1 MPLQVKIIDSVNKV
15 LSKNDTPVKLNKGGV
30 CGGVASLYVR
40 YSLEG
45 KKREFFE
52 LSKQLANL
60 PEGYQIGQNNA
71 IDKFIR
77 EIEIEFNRFNYTKGQ
92 YYQGDME
99 HTVFINGKPIKKEF
113 SIGLVES
120 AANWSNLLNQ
130 IRNEG
135 RACYIR
141 SHNHAI
147 ALSFV
152 DNEYEIYDPNYDEDN
167 DENPN
172 AQATNTRRFLTADE
186 AINELSQQFGYP
198 DNSDVGLGIIVYA
211 NPDDPT
217 PATYPDKNKLL
228 SKSLKSKRD
237 YQRDIGINDK
247 DWKYNS
253 LFFATNINDRQTVE
267 YHLQQGEIEIK
278 ECPYLMQMESNNELV
293 FQLYSKTLDEK
304 TKQTLIY
311 YAIWSGN
318 IELFQRM
325 SEDYQKNHVVTPAE
339 HIAFKALVQN
349 NFSLLR
355 AAQSINPVCI
365 MEVLKLYK
373 SYNIPLNS
381 ISESN
386 ITKIIIQLT
395 KNGNAELLKAF
406 TQELPVLSESV
417 ILSGISTASHH
428 DKRGALSFWLGVR
441 ERLPKT
447 ENNTLISKKL
457 ISKVSPLNFQQ
468 LIQSGFTVAPVLFAE
483 TLKRNRHEYFE
494 LSIASN
500 PSSVWNEFLAKLKSN
515 SLEEPIDLLSTNQNL
530 TVLQVLISYKENN
543 LIKRN
548 WPEAVPAQTGIEALK
563 FAYECG
569 NKELVQFF
577 TQKKFKVPTDFHV
590 EQLKNALKEN
600 DHQRLE
606 ALLSSS
612 IDYVQF
618 FTPTNKQLITELIQ
632 LGAYDFIIRSWNNY
646 KNDSQNKQPLTAN
659 NLQLP
664 DLLWIAV
671 TQNNKKLYEHI
682 VKEVPNVALKI
693 IKMIIDGDNAVF
705 YPYAIKLAMALPAFS
720 ENVPSPP
727 LYQFIRDELSEY
739 EQKLFDRTTKDDEY
753 ADRTFRKEARTLI
766 QPLCNILVYA
776 IENHYFSFAE
786 ELSSQVHLSMDEV
799 YDLFVTANHNKNYKS
814 IEFLLN
820 HYPNLSTN
828 KEFYLKLAES
838 NEFDLLAL
846 LLKKNR
852 PMDHTIFINLLKKAV
867 RAHHEPVIQL
877 LAPYINSAYK
887 IEGSPLYEAIQ
898 EKNEE
903 GYLLLIK
910 YDAEMPPRQL
920 FSLAIKQSNERL
932 LEAAFQK
939 PQFAEFFRSHANELL
954 HTLFRNGSPEAV
966 LYFYKKMNQSTEQ
979 DIINEY
985 LAAFINF
992 AITNNDLVLFRQL
1005 QKLEQFTTHT
1015 KELFKQACLAQA
1027 PDIVNELLKS
1037 NVDFDDKEE
1046 LYELLDKLF
1055 GMDSKES
1062 TNTAHTAYDLIYKR
1076 ALNRLYEFVI
1086 HNKYRPFSS
1095 LFHSIDELTDDP
1107 GLSKP
1112 MKNKLI
1118 FRALEENDQTI
1129 LSSLLKQVQS
1139 NSERGSENEVEINE
1153 EILSLFN
1160 THFNKPLIIS
1170 VLLDHYNI
1178 EQVVSKAVKLE
1189 MWPFIVHFLKGRS
1202 VDGLSQDLITTL
1214 KSHDSKLF
1222 HVLETEARQSLH
1234 NDPRHELNALLSS
1247 KNDLALNVVL
1257 REQKKAIQESIMSLQ
1272 KQMEE
1277 QHIDLKSHFYRFDL
1291 YYDIKKANT
1300 AMEAMIPKI
1309 EQFFDRNKGV
1319 SPIELLSNEV
1329 NRNQIREFKAI
1340 MDTNNLVP
1348 AYFDERDE
1356 LESAFDALNAFDKN
1370 HEEQQRQKALEEQ
1383 QRQKDLEEQ
1392 QRQKDLEEQQRQKD
1406 LEEQQRQKDLE
1417 EQQRQKDLEEQ
1428 QRQKDLE
1435 EQQRQKDLEEQQRQK
1450 DLEEQQRPK
1459 DLEEQQR
1466 QKDLEEQQRQKDL
1479 EEQQRQKDL
1488 EEQQRQKH
1496 LEEQQR
1502 QKALEELQQKKELNK
1517 QHDKTPDQQSPGNT
1531 PIPSKDQPA
1540 SQKPNPLS
1548 GLIKIVEE
1556 YGKIRKKEHYTH
1568 YWIPLF
1574 QYTKKDKLD
1583 ATQHFIN
1590 ALKNPESL
1598 INNFD
1603 KAVLNDGRLH
1613 KTIKNYLAEHELAIQ
1628 SHFKSD
1634 KPIKTVNQLI
1644 NALNKQNPVEKLI
1657 YQLEHYHK
1665 QRAKQ
1670 PEMYHFSLFP
1680 QYTGTEKRTAVTHLL
1695 DVLKGGNNALTAKDI
1710 GALNQGSLGSMISEF
1725 IQEFKAPLREAMN
1738 VKRIDNLTDL
1748 INACE
1753 HNKTGL
1759 SLRS

>member
-60 PEGYQIGQNNA
+60 PEEYQIGQNSD

-99 HTVFINGKPIKKEF
+99 HTVFIDGKPIKKEF
-113 SIGLVES
+113 SIGLVAS
-120 AANWSNLLNQ
+120 FAKWSNLLEQ
-130 IRNEG
+130 MRNEG

-152 DNEYEIYDPNYDEDN
+152 DNQYEIYDPNYDEDN

-172 AQATNTRRFLTADE
+172 AQATNTRRFITADE

-198 DNSDVGLGIIVYA
+198 DNSNVGLGIIVYA
-211 NPDDPT
+211 NPNDTT

-228 SKSLKSKRD
+228 RESLKSKPD
-237 YQRDIGINDK
+237 YQRDIGIKDK
-247 DWKYNS
+247 DWNYNS

-293 FQLYSKTLDEK
+293 FQLYSNSNKNN
-304 TKQTLIY
+304 KQTLLY
-311 YAIWSGN
+311 YAIWAGN
-318 IELFQRM
+318 IELFQQM
-325 SEDYQKNHVVTPAE
+325 SEDYQKKHVVTPVE
-339 HIAFKALVQN
+339 KLAFKTLVQHN
-349 NFSLLR
+349 LSLLR
-355 AAQSINPVCI
+355 AAQSSNPVCI

-373 SYNIPLNS
+373 SYDIPLDS
-381 ISESN
+381 ISES
-386 ITKIIIQLT
+386 ILTKIIIQLT

-406 TQELPVLSESV
+406 TQEIPVLSESV
-417 ILSGISTASHH
+417 ILTGISTATNH

-441 ERLPKT
+441 ESLPKT
-447 ENNTLISKKL
+447 ENSTLINKKL
-457 ISKVSPLNFQQ
+457 ISKASLLNFQQ
-468 LIQSGFTVAPVLFAE
+468 LIQSGFTVAPPLFSE
-483 TLKRNRHEYFE
+483 SLKRNRHEFFE

-500 PSSVWNEFLAKLKSN
+500 PTSVWKEFIAKLHDH
-515 SLEEPIDLLSTNQNL
+515 SLEEPIDLLRQNQEL
-530 TVLQVLISYKENN
+530 TALQVLISYKEND

-548 WPEAVPAQTGIEALK
+548 WPASVPANTGTEALK
-563 FAYECG
+563 FACECG
-569 NKELVQFF
+569 NKEMVEFF
-577 TQKKFKVPTDFHV
+577 TRKKFKVSTDFHV
-590 EQLKNALKEN
+590 EQLKNALKVN

-612 IDYVQF
+612 IDYAQF
-618 FTPTNKQLITELIQ
+618 FTRSNKQLITELIQ
-632 LGAYDFIIRSWNNY
+632 LGTYEFIIRAWNNY
-646 KNDSQNKQPLTAN
+646 KNNSQNKQPLTAN
-659 NLQLP
+659 HLQLA

-671 TQNNKKLYEHI
+671 THNNKKLYEHI
-682 VKEVPNVALKI
+682 TKEAPDLALKT
-693 IKMIIDGDNAVF
+693 IKEIIDSNNAEF

-720 ENVPSPP
+720 ENFSSPP
-727 LYQFIRDELSEY
+727 LHQFIRDELSKY
-739 EQKLFDRTTKDDEY
+739 EQKLFERTTKDDEY
-753 ADRTFRKEARTLI
+753 ADKKFRTEARQLI
-766 QPLCNILVYA
+766 QPLCNILMYA

-786 ELSSQVHLSMDEV
+786 ELNSQVHLSLNEI
-799 YDLFVTANHNKNYKS
+799 YDLFVTAHQNKNYKS
-814 IEFLLN
+814 VEFLLS

-828 KEFYLKLAES
+828 KQIYLKLAES
-838 NEFDLLAL
+838 EEFDLLAL
-846 LLKKNR
+846 LLQKNK
-852 PMDHTIFINLLKKAV
+852 PMDHTIYIRLLKEAV

-877 LAPYINSAYK
+877 LSPYINSAYK
-887 IEGSPLYEAIQ
+887 IEGSPLYEAIR

-910 YDAEMPPRQL
+910 YDAEMSPRQL
-920 FSLAIKQSNERL
+920 FSLAIKQSNDRL

-939 PQFAEFFRSHANELL
+939 PKFAQFFRTHSNELL
-954 HTLFRNGSPEAV
+954 HTLFHDGTPEAV

-979 DIINEY
+979 DNINEY
-985 LAAFINF
+985 FAAFINF

-1015 KELFKQACLAQA
+1015 KELFKQACMAQA

-1037 NVDFDDKEE
+1037 NLDFDDKEE
-1046 LYELLDKLF
+1046 LHELLDKLF
-1055 GMDSKES
+1055 GMDTKES

-1086 HNKYRPFSS
+1086 QNKYRPFSS
-1095 LFHSIDELTDDP
+1095 LFHSINELTDDP
-1107 GLSKP
+1107 GLSQP
-1112 MKNKLI
+1112 MKNQLI

-1129 LSSLLKQVQS
+1129 LGSLLDQVHN
-1139 NSERGSENEVEINE
+1139 NSESGSQNELEVNE
-1153 EILSLFN
+1153 DIVSLFSA
-1160 THFNKPLIIS
+1160 HLNKPLIIS
-1170 VLLDHYNI
+1170 VLLDHYKI
-1178 EQVVSKAVKLE
+1178 EQVLAKAVELE
-1189 MWPFIVHFLKGRS
+1189 MWPFIVHFLKGRT
-1202 VDGLSQDLITTL
+1202 VDGLSQDLLTTL

-1222 HVLETEARQSLH
+1222 QVLETEARQSLH

-1257 REQKKAIQESIMSLQ
+1257 KEQKKAIQESIMSLQ
-1272 KQMEE
+1272 KLMEE
-1277 QHIDLKSHFYRFDL
+1277 QHIDLKRQFYRFDL

-1300 AMEAMIPKI
+1300 AMEDLIPQI
-1309 EQFFDRNKGV
+1309 EQFFDRNKGI

-1329 NRNQIREFKAI
+1329 NRNQIREFKDI

-1348 AYFDERDE
+1348 AYFDEQDE
-1356 LESAFDALNAFDKN
+1356 LERAFDALSTFDKN
-1370 HEEQQRQKALEEQ
+1370 LEEQQKQKEQSALQQQQKDLEAQQKRQLKIEAQQLHQKKIEAQQQRQQKLEAQMQRQKSLEEQQPQKALEEQQHQKALEDQQRQKALEEQ
-1383 QRQKDLEEQ
+1383 HRQN
-1392 QRQKDLEEQQRQKD
+1392 
-1406 LEEQQRQKDLE
+1406 
-1417 EQQRQKDLEEQ
+1417 
-1428 QRQKDLE
+1428 
-1435 EQQRQKDLEEQQRQK
+1435 
-1450 DLEEQQRPK
+1450 
-1459 DLEEQQR
+1459 
-1466 QKDLEEQQRQKDL
+1466 
-1479 EEQQRQKDL
+1479 
-1488 EEQQRQKH
+1488 
-1496 LEEQQR
+1496 
-1502 QKALEELQQKKELNK
+1502 ELNK
-1517 QHDKTPDQQSPGNT
+1517 QQDKTPDEQPPGNT
-1531 PIPSKDQPA
+1531 PLPSKDQPA

-1556 YGKIRKKEHYTH
+1556 YAKIREKEHYTR
-1568 YWIPLF
+1568 YLIPLF

-1590 ALKNPESL
+1590 ALKNPASL

-1634 KPIKTVNQLI
+1634 KPIRTVNQLI
-1644 NALNKQNPVEKLI
+1644 YALNKQNPVDKLI

-1670 PEMYHFSLFP
+1670 PEMYHLSLFP

-1695 DVLKGGNNALTAKDI
+1695 DLLKGGNNTLTTKDI
-1710 GALNQGSLGSMISEF
+1710 GALNQGSLGSLISEF
-1725 IQEFKAPLREAMN
+1725 IEEFKAPLREAMN
-1738 VKRIDNLTDL
+1738 VKRINNLTDL

-1753 HNKTGL
+1753 HNNTGL
-1759 SLRS
+1759 SLKS